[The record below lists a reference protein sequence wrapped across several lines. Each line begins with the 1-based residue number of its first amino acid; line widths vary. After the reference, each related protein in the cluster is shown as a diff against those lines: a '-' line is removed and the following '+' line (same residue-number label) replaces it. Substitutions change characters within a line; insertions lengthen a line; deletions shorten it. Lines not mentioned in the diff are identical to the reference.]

1 MKAKKPLYINTSIVA
16 EVWQAGI
23 MLWVCTPE
31 KGTELLKKY
40 GLHPEITI
48 ENWNNGKC
56 IQKDSKNPII
66 WINSNLPQNELVGT
80 LSHELLHA
88 TFFILEIKGVPI
100 NYENSEP
107 FTYLLQ
113 HFTEKCLDKINK

>member
-1 MKAKKPLYINTSIVA
+1 MKAKKPLYINTSIVTP
-16 EVWQAGI
+16 VWQAGI

-40 GLHPEITI
+40 DLHPEVTI
-48 ENWNNGKC
+48 EEWNYGKC
-56 IQKDSKNPII
+56 VQKDTKNPII
-66 WINSNLPQNELVGT
+66 WINSNLPHNKLLGA

-107 FTYLLQ
+107 FTYLLEYL
-113 HFTEKCLDKINK
+113 TEKCLDKINK